1 MTFEDENNTDR
12 NSASSVDASFS
23 ILYHDTVTGFRIDRR
38 TQSTR
43 PPLFR
48 VVAGDP
54 VTIALAY
61 AASDSEANEAI
72 GGGRIRVPFI
82 CPAHDRRPGGN
93 WRGELSGY
101 EGRLCRRSNL
111 SIILSTPPPDMRN
124 TSHYPIPSTGGI
136 LSDSVVVHR
145 GPYDEYDTVGEWPDL
160 PVVSVTPGRL
170 PRVKENGNMYLSK
183 MEKTRM
189 TEKIA
194 GALRICLYHDYNRVV
209 VGDFGL
215 GNGCRNPPEE
225 LAEIWRDLLLF
236 HPDLRGQF
244 VYVVF
249 AFEDPRQ
256 STTQCIWE
264 EEARK
269 RRRGAEGL
277 TCGTATQGT
286 PSTSNRPPAERLP
299 GPSSTPTVTDMAIF
313 QSVFDPNEIARVL
326 QRRPHVVEYVT

>member
-1 MTFEDENNTDR
+1 MTSEDENNSDGK
-12 NSASSVDASFS
+12 SASSVDAPFS
-23 ILYHDTVTGFRIDRR
+23 ILYHDTATDFQIERH
-38 TQSTR
+38 TQSTS

-54 VTIALAY
+54 VTLALAY
-61 AASDSEANEAI
+61 AASDSEASEAI
-72 GGGRIRVPFI
+72 GGARIRVPFI
-82 CPAHDRRPGGN
+82 CSAHDRRPGGN

-111 SIILSTPPPDMRN
+111 SIMLSTPPPDMRD

-136 LSDSVVVHR
+136 LSDPVVVHR

-170 PRVKENGNMYLSK
+170 PRVRENGTMYLSR
-183 MEKTRM
+183 MEKLRM
-189 TEKIA
+189 TEKIS
-194 GALRICLYHDYNRVV
+194 GALRICLYHDYDRVV

-225 LAEIWRDLLLF
+225 LAGIWRDLLLF
-236 HPDLRGQF
+236 DPDLRGQF

-249 AFEDPRQ
+249 AFEDPGQ

-264 EEARK
+264 EETRK
-269 RRRGAEGL
+269 RLRGAEGL
-277 TCGTATQGT
+277 TYGMPTQST
-286 PSTSNRPPAERLP
+286 PSISNMPPAELSP
-299 GPSSTPTVTDMAIF
+299 VPSSAPTDMAIF
-313 QSVFDPNEIARVL
+313 QSIFDPNEIERVI
-326 QRRPHVVEYVT
+326 QRRPHVVE

>member
-1 MTFEDENNTDR
+1 MISEDENNSDR
-12 NSASSVDASFS
+12 NSASSVDAPFS
-23 ILYHDTVTGFRIDRR
+23 ILYHDTATDFRIDRR
-38 TQSTR
+38 TQSR
-43 PPLFR
+43 SPPLFR

-61 AASDSEANEAI
+61 AASDSEASEAI

-82 CPAHDRRPGGN
+82 CSAHDRRPGGN

-111 SIILSTPPPDMRN
+111 SILLSTPPPDMRN
-124 TSHYPIPSTGGI
+124 TSHYPIPPTGGI

-170 PRVKENGNMYLSK
+170 PRVKENGNMYLSR
-183 MEKTRM
+183 MEKIRM
-189 TEKIA
+189 TEKIS
-194 GALRICLYHDYNRVV
+194 GALRICLYHDYDRVV

-215 GNGCRNPPEE
+215 GNGCRNPPGE

-236 HPDLRGQF
+236 DPDLRGQF

-249 AFEDPRQ
+249 AFEDPTQ
-256 STTQCIWE
+256 STIQCIWE
-264 EEARK
+264 EETRK
-269 RRRGAEGL
+269 RLRGAEGL
-277 TCGTATQGT
+277 PYGTPYYGTARQGT
-286 PSTSNRPPAERLP
+286 PSTSNRPPAELSP
-299 GPSSTPTVTDMAIF
+299 VPSSAPTDMAIF
-313 QSVFDPNEIARVL
+313 QSVFDPNEIERVL
-326 QRRPHVVEYVT
+326 QRRPHVVE